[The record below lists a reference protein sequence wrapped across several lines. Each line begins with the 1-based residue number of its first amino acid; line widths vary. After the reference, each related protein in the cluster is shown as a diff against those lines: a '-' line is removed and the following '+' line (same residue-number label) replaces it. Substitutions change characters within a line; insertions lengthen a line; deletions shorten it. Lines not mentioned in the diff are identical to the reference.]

1 MATNPKVGLNRKLKE
16 AKANTL
22 DEMHYDVL
30 KGVTK
35 YRIRKKFLNG
45 EYTLPETDKADMSKD
60 GRNLERRFTNYWHD
74 MIEKFG
80 EEFEDNREALKA
92 KFIARY
98 TYLYEQALNKNDLK
112 DAKAILDSIVK
123 LTGADEPIKQ
133 EIDISGGF
141 VIDFGLD
148 NIVKDGEG
156 EE

>member
-1 MATNPKVGLNRKLKE
+1 MATNPKVGLNRKWHE
-16 AKANTL
+16 AKMNTL
-22 DEMHYDVL
+22 DEMHLDVL
-30 KGVTK
+30 KGMTK

-45 EYTLPETDKADMSKD
+45 GYTLPEHGFCKEDESED
-60 GRNLERRFTNYWHD
+60 GRNLERRFTRYWQD
-74 MIEKFG
+74 MIDAFG

-112 DAKAILDSIVK
+112 DAKAVLDSIVR

-133 EIDISGGF
+133 EIDLNGGF

-148 NIVKDGEG
+148 DIVKDGE
-156 EE
+156 E